1 MISNPHPLTPIW
13 DAYNIA
19 VDGFEVATK
28 ALMHLDSQNL
38 LDNTCFAR
46 QSSKEA
52 KDSLKDTLHQ
62 QINDL
67 FVMSFW
73 AAFER
78 FLRDYL
84 QEKGTTLQKTQPA
97 VLGQTMY
104 AYFEEEVEFWKME
117 EVLEDILKEFL
128 GPRKVLASQAR
139 HILHYRN
146 WIAHGKNPKVK
157 NRPSRIH
164 PDFAYK
170 ILGEIIDLLIL
181 NQ

>member
-1 MISNPHPLTPIW
+1 MTVQPNPLVSIW
-13 DAYNIA
+13 DTYQIVKGALQ
-19 VDGFEVATK
+19 VATK
-28 ALMHLDSQNL
+28 ATTHLNGHNL
-38 LDNTCFAR
+38 LESTPFA
-46 QSSKEA
+46 Q
-52 KDSLKDTLHQ
+52 SLKEGLAE
-62 QINDL
+62 INDL

-73 AAFER
+73 ATFER

-128 GPRKVLASQAR
+128 GPRKVLASQAK

-146 WIAHGKNPKVK
+146 WIAHGKDSRRDYRFASPQPVRVPKK
-157 NRPSRIH
+157 
-164 PDFAYK
+164 
-170 ILGEIIDLLIL
+170 LG
-181 NQ
+181 